1 MVKVFKFAIVV
12 MGLLSMALSL
22 DQEYHITDSHGVVIP
37 GQLVYAKTGAT
48 VSIKRTDGFVYV
60 GKITDIQEEEGS
72 FKVYGQMDNVENA
85 FFGFSILKGGVFAG
99 AIVEKTANK
108 TYVLEFSL
116 EHKGYIFL
124 RSLKYDQV
132 VI

>member
-1 MVKVFKFAIVV
+1 
-12 MGLLSMALSL
+12 MALSL
-22 DQEYHITDSHGVVIP
+22 DQEHHITDSHGVVIP

-72 FKVYGQMDNVENA
+72 FKVYGEMDNVENA

>member
-1 MVKVFKFAIVV
+1 MVKVIRPILAVLCLAC
-12 MGLLSMALSL
+12 MGLTL
-22 DQEYHITDSHGVVIP
+22 DQEYQITDSFGVVIP
-37 GQLVYAKTGAT
+37 GQLVYAKAGNT
-48 VSIKRTDGFVYV
+48 VKIKRTDGFVYT

-72 FKVYGQMDNVENA
+72 FKVYGQIDNVDDS
-85 FFGFSILKGGVFAG
+85 FFGFSIAKGGVFAG
-99 AIVEKTANK
+99 AIVERAANK

-124 RSLKYDQV
+124 RTLKYDKV